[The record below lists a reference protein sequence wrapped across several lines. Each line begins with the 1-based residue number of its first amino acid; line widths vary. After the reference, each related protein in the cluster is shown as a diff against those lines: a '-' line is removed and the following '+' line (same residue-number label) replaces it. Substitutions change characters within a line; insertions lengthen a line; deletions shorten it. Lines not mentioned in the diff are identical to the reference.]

1 MEKIDKKYLA
11 INIKVIRLSLGETM
25 EEFGKRFVPP
35 ADKSIVSRWEL
46 GKSVPNAKRLKKIA
60 ELGGVSI
67 EFLLS
72 DQRTY

>member
-1 MEKIDKKYLA
+1 MAKINKECLA
-11 INIKVIRLSLGETM
+11 AHIKIVRLSLGETM
-25 EEFGKRFVPP
+25 EEFGKHFVPS

-46 GKSVPNAKRLKKIA
+46 GKSVPNAKRLKKIT